1 MQKTLLLKLTFLFA
15 LLPTGLRAQQ
25 YSSPYTL
32 PPDANGNSWVCV
44 SKYESGYSHVFVIG
58 EARGAANY
66 HGVLE
71 IPEKVKDSWGSW
83 VYFEGIGTLDFK
95 AFEGY
100 SGVTNIIVHN
110 FGGSMSI
117 TNAFH
122 GCNGLVHVAI
132 PYGSV
137 SSSFFNCANLESLDF
152 SNASVVR
159 LGIKGCPKLNSITIT
174 YPFMISMFL
183 ENVGITS
190 LDNIHVPT
198 EVNTRLSTIQLKN
211 CPNIPVLNISRFSKL
226 NTLSITG
233 CPLVTDVT
241 IPASVRS
248 MQVGLDLWA
257 NNTGLNR
264 VRIEGN
270 IDLQGYTFDGCPNLR
285 TVEMPQIKSIGL
297 YAFRNCPSLREL
309 VIPGTCE
316 TIQQPFGGSVG
327 LEKLWIYPGAGRV
340 LANAFSGLSTLKY
353 LYIAAREVGANA
365 FQNCGNLQTVDIS
378 KEVTTWGGQSFANCA
393 KLVKANIYC
402 PTTGTNTFYN
412 CTSLNEVN
420 FGPDVRTINSYSFN
434 NCTGLQQV
442 GIPRNVETL
451 ESNAFI
457 NCQSLMK
464 ANIFAKDIYPAFTN
478 NVPLTEL
485 NLGDGVEIIRD
496 GAFADKSTL
505 RGNLML
511 PSTLQSVGQGAF
523 RNCPF
528 SGTLFVYAQQRQP
541 ENAGTLVLR
550 GTVGNPCFSGTN
562 FANITLG
569 GASPAI
575 IGKSVPGES
584 ETRPAAYGG
593 LENNARLSTLTIQP
607 EVQVIGNSG
616 LDGLKLSATGTLVI
630 PSNVLEIR
638 NYAFNGAFTTMSG
651 AQKLN
656 LYARNVGLRAFNSCS
671 ALTEVGIGREVT
683 TWGGQ
688 SFANC
693 TGLVKT
699 NIFSPTTGTN
709 TFYNCTSLN
718 EVNFGPD
725 VRTINSYSFNNCTGL
740 QQVGI
745 PRNVETL
752 ETNAFA
758 NCVSLKK
765 VNIAAKDIYPA
776 FTNNVPLT
784 EVSLGEGAETIR
796 DDVFAERTSLQGNL
810 VLPSTL
816 RTIGNRAFYHCT
828 GLTGSMRFENVTVG
842 ELAFGECTGLS
853 GTLTFGG
860 NVILGARHEFQHTNF
875 TRLKFESNQLPL
887 VNYNTFGNWGEAHI
901 PLHQMTIRYPA
912 SVTTFPDYFLQA
924 MNNVVG
930 DLSIPSGVTYVGK
943 CAFAG
948 TQLKGNV
955 DEFLKPIT
963 YVGHGAFENC
973 ANITGN
979 WTLSSV
985 QTSVD
990 LGTFRGSGLSGELR
1004 IPANVPIDNIY
1015 ASSTVNYPYLKG
1027 LKIESSN
1034 PMFCND
1040 YHGIQNVIFYGTGT
1054 LKYIDVRNATFSS
1067 SGYGHGA
1074 DTNFK
1079 FIRRTHPAAGAG
1091 WGNGPDN
1098 ILNFYNFVGLEMNT
1112 IVYMPTESSYPDPYT
1127 TSSPGATY
1135 HVTMEQRF
1143 GEDGCE
1149 NFVIDGKCY
1158 NFLVATA
1165 LDYKIPMAFTALK
1178 ARCDRTFSNTSGKA
1192 VSTLYLPYPTDLPIG
1207 MTAYSLVHKSTN
1219 LTDKS
1224 FVFTAVPAG
1233 QRLEANHPYL
1243 VRVTDGNTHT
1253 LPVMTNV
1260 TVPVTPDIETSSIQ
1274 ASWDNDWKF
1283 YGTTERISNEDAY
1296 ARHAYYLAN
1305 NKWWPVQNGVE
1316 NDYIAPFRCF
1326 LASPTG
1332 VAPSKGFVMVFEEG
1346 DNRTT
1351 DIRQLENSTDID
1363 IRSGKYPFYTLDGK
1377 YMGRDYDRLV
1387 RGQMYIVNGK
1397 KFYKL

>member
-241 IPASVRS
+241 VPASVRS
-248 MQVGLDLWA
+248 MQVGGDLWA

-264 VRIEGN
+264 VRIESN

-651 AQKLN
+651 AQKLD

-784 EVSLGEGAETIR
+784 EVNLGEGAETIR

-912 SVTTFPDYFLQA
+912 SITTFPDYFLQA

-1127 TSSPGATY
+1127 TSSPGSTY

>member
-1 MQKTLLLKLTFLFA
+1 MQKTLLLRLTFLFA
-15 LLPTGLRAQQ
+15 LLPTGLRAQTVLT
-25 YSSPYTL
+25 S
-32 PPDANGNSWVCV
+32 PPDEHGISWLYVREMHNGYPWNFIV
-44 SKYESGYSHVFVIG
+44 G
-58 EARGAANY
+58 ETRGAANF
-66 HGVLE
+66 HGVME
-71 IPEKVKDSWGSW
+71 IPNKVRSGGGW
-83 VYFEGIGTLDFK
+83 VTFEGIGTDTTK
-95 AFEGY
+95 PFEGY
-100 SGVTNIIVHN
+100 NG
-110 FGGSMSI
+110 I
-117 TNAFH
+117 TDIKIHGFTSSPIKNAFH
-122 GCNGLVHVAI
+122 GCNGLVNLTLDPGH
-132 PYGSV
+132 Y
-137 SSSFFNCANLESLDF
+137 SSCFYNCANLESLNF
-152 SNASVVR
+152 GNASISR
-159 LGIKGCPKLNSITIT
+159 LGIKGCPKLNSITMT
-174 YPFMISMFL
+174 YPFLISVFL

-190 LDNIHVPT
+190 LDNIHVPA
-198 EVNTRLSTIQLKN
+198 EVNTGLSTIQLKN
-211 CPNIPVLNISRFSKL
+211 CPNISVLNISRFSKL

-233 CPLVTDVT
+233 CPLITDVT
-241 IPASVRS
+241 VPASVRY
-248 MQVGLDLWA
+248 MQVGVDLWA

-402 PTTGTNTFYN
+402 PTTGANTFYN

-671 ALTEVGIGREVT
+671 ALTEVGIAREVT

-784 EVSLGEGAETIR
+784 EVNLGEGAETIR

-828 GLTGSMRFENVTVG
+828 GLTGSMRFENITVG

-1253 LPVMTNV
+1253 LPVMPNV

>member
-1 MQKTLLLKLTFLFA
+1 M
-15 LLPTGLRAQQ
+15 
-25 YSSPYTL
+25 
-32 PPDANGNSWVCV
+32 
-44 SKYESGYSHVFVIG
+44 
-58 EARGAANY
+58 
-66 HGVLE
+66 
-71 IPEKVKDSWGSW
+71 
-83 VYFEGIGTLDFK
+83 
-95 AFEGY
+95 
-100 SGVTNIIVHN
+100 
-110 FGGSMSI
+110 
-117 TNAFH
+117 
-122 GCNGLVHVAI
+122 
-132 PYGSV
+132 
-137 SSSFFNCANLESLDF
+137 
-152 SNASVVR
+152 
-159 LGIKGCPKLNSITIT
+159 
-174 YPFMISMFL
+174 
-183 ENVGITS
+183 
-190 LDNIHVPT
+190 
-198 EVNTRLSTIQLKN
+198 
-211 CPNIPVLNISRFSKL
+211 
-226 NTLSITG
+226 
-233 CPLVTDVT
+233 
-241 IPASVRS
+241 
-248 MQVGLDLWA
+248 
-257 NNTGLNR
+257 
-264 VRIEGN
+264 
-270 IDLQGYTFDGCPNLR
+270 
-285 TVEMPQIKSIGL
+285 
-297 YAFRNCPSLREL
+297 
-309 VIPGTCE
+309 
-316 TIQQPFGGSVG
+316 
-327 LEKLWIYPGAGRV
+327 
-340 LANAFSGLSTLKY
+340 
-353 LYIAAREVGANA
+353 
-365 FQNCGNLQTVDIS
+365 
-378 KEVTTWGGQSFANCA
+378 
-393 KLVKANIYC
+393 
-402 PTTGTNTFYN
+402 
-412 CTSLNEVN
+412 
-420 FGPDVRTINSYSFN
+420 
-434 NCTGLQQV
+434 
-442 GIPRNVETL
+442 
-451 ESNAFI
+451 
-457 NCQSLMK
+457 
-464 ANIFAKDIYPAFTN
+464 
-478 NVPLTEL
+478 
-485 NLGDGVEIIRD
+485 
-496 GAFADKSTL
+496 
-505 RGNLML
+505 
-511 PSTLQSVGQGAF
+511 QSVGQGAF

-528 SGTLFVYAQQRQP
+528 NGTLFVYAQQRQP
-541 ENAGTLVLR
+541 ENAGTLVLQ

-638 NYAFNGAFTTMSG
+638 NYAFNGAFTTISG
-651 AQKLN
+651 AQKLD

-699 NIFSPTTGTN
+699 NIYSPTTGAN
-709 TFYNCTSLN
+709 TFYNCTGLN

-784 EVSLGEGAETIR
+784 EVNLGEGAETIR

-924 MNNVVG
+924 MDNVVG

-979 WTLSSV
+979 WALSSV

-990 LGTFRGSGLSGELR
+990 LGTFRGSGISGELR

-1127 TSSPGATY
+1127 TSSPGSTY

-1253 LPVMTNV
+1253 LPMMTNV
-1260 TVPVTPDIETSSIQ
+1260 TVPATPDIETSSVQ

-1346 DNRTT
+1346 DNHTT

>member
-1 MQKTLLLKLTFLFA
+1 M
-15 LLPTGLRAQQ
+15 
-25 YSSPYTL
+25 
-32 PPDANGNSWVCV
+32 
-44 SKYESGYSHVFVIG
+44 
-58 EARGAANY
+58 
-66 HGVLE
+66 
-71 IPEKVKDSWGSW
+71 
-83 VYFEGIGTLDFK
+83 
-95 AFEGY
+95 
-100 SGVTNIIVHN
+100 
-110 FGGSMSI
+110 
-117 TNAFH
+117 
-122 GCNGLVHVAI
+122 
-132 PYGSV
+132 
-137 SSSFFNCANLESLDF
+137 
-152 SNASVVR
+152 
-159 LGIKGCPKLNSITIT
+159 
-174 YPFMISMFL
+174 
-183 ENVGITS
+183 
-190 LDNIHVPT
+190 
-198 EVNTRLSTIQLKN
+198 
-211 CPNIPVLNISRFSKL
+211 
-226 NTLSITG
+226 
-233 CPLVTDVT
+233 
-241 IPASVRS
+241 
-248 MQVGLDLWA
+248 
-257 NNTGLNR
+257 
-264 VRIEGN
+264 
-270 IDLQGYTFDGCPNLR
+270 
-285 TVEMPQIKSIGL
+285 
-297 YAFRNCPSLREL
+297 
-309 VIPGTCE
+309 
-316 TIQQPFGGSVG
+316 
-327 LEKLWIYPGAGRV
+327 
-340 LANAFSGLSTLKY
+340 
-353 LYIAAREVGANA
+353 
-365 FQNCGNLQTVDIS
+365 
-378 KEVTTWGGQSFANCA
+378 
-393 KLVKANIYC
+393 
-402 PTTGTNTFYN
+402 
-412 CTSLNEVN
+412 
-420 FGPDVRTINSYSFN
+420 
-434 NCTGLQQV
+434 
-442 GIPRNVETL
+442 
-451 ESNAFI
+451 
-457 NCQSLMK
+457 
-464 ANIFAKDIYPAFTN
+464 
-478 NVPLTEL
+478 
-485 NLGDGVEIIRD
+485 
-496 GAFADKSTL
+496 
-505 RGNLML
+505 
-511 PSTLQSVGQGAF
+511 
-523 RNCPF
+523 
-528 SGTLFVYAQQRQP
+528 
-541 ENAGTLVLR
+541 
-550 GTVGNPCFSGTN
+550 
-562 FANITLG
+562 
-569 GASPAI
+569 
-575 IGKSVPGES
+575 
-584 ETRPAAYGG
+584 
-593 LENNARLSTLTIQP
+593 
-607 EVQVIGNSG
+607 
-616 LDGLKLSATGTLVI
+616 
-630 PSNVLEIR
+630 
-638 NYAFNGAFTTMSG
+638 
-651 AQKLN
+651 
-656 LYARNVGLRAFNSCS
+656 
-671 ALTEVGIGREVT
+671 
-683 TWGGQ
+683 
-688 SFANC
+688 
-693 TGLVKT
+693 
-699 NIFSPTTGTN
+699 
-709 TFYNCTSLN
+709 
-718 EVNFGPD
+718 
-725 VRTINSYSFNNCTGL
+725 
-740 QQVGI
+740 
-745 PRNVETL
+745 
-752 ETNAFA
+752 
-758 NCVSLKK
+758 
-765 VNIAAKDIYPA
+765 
-776 FTNNVPLT
+776 
-784 EVSLGEGAETIR
+784 
-796 DDVFAERTSLQGNL
+796 
-810 VLPSTL
+810 
-816 RTIGNRAFYHCT
+816 
-828 GLTGSMRFENVTVG
+828 
-842 ELAFGECTGLS
+842 
-853 GTLTFGG
+853 
-860 NVILGARHEFQHTNF
+860 
-875 TRLKFESNQLPL
+875 KFESNQLPL

-1253 LPVMTNV
+1253 LPMMTNV
-1260 TVPVTPDIETSSIQ
+1260 TVPATPDIETSSVQ

-1346 DNRTT
+1346 DNHTT